1 VLRSKRPCQ
10 LQMRVI
16 LWDPPP
22 GAFPWN
28 DSVVPPHPRPVPST
42 LTAVACLLAATVL
55 GGCTSSS
62 SGALDDGSSS
72 SSAPGRGS
80 ATPTLGVASPS
91 QRTTSA
97 TGTVPPTDTA
107 STSSLP
113 TGDAI
118 ASSSIT
124 PVFDVCK
131 AGSLQFTNPSNA
143 IAGAEGE
150 TVAIVFRNIGSQ
162 PCSLTGWPT
171 ISTPGLHTKVQYST
185 FTGAGFVVAV
195 TRVVLQPGETG
206 ATALDI
212 FGSPGSDYGTQC
224 FAAGS
229 WAVTLPG
236 SHQGTSV
243 PWPMYQGAC
252 PGGTVLVSPVYSGDQ
267 PEIGFGSADP
277 TSIPLLGPFDSPPA
291 SP

>member
-1 VLRSKRPCQ
+1 
-10 LQMRVI
+10 MRVI

-28 DSVVPPHPRPVPST
+28 HSVVPPHPRPVPAR
-42 LTAVACLLAATVL
+42 LAAVACLLAATVI
-55 GGCTSSS
+55 GGCTSSR
-62 SGALDDGSSS
+62 SGALDDRSSS

-80 ATPTLGVASPS
+80 ATPTVGVASPS

-97 TGTVPPTDTA
+97 IGTVPPTDIA
-107 STSSLP
+107 SASSLP
-113 TGDAI
+113 TGDAR
-118 ASSSIT
+118 ANSSIA

-162 PCSLTGWPT
+162 PCSLMGWPT
-171 ISTPGLHTKVQYST
+171 IRTPGLDTKVQYST
-185 FTGAGFVVAV
+185 FTGAGFEVAV

-206 ATALDI
+206 AAALDI
-212 FGSPGSDYGTQC
+212 FGSPGSGYGAQC

-236 SHQGTSV
+236 STQATSV
-243 PWPMYQGAC
+243 PWPQYQGAC
-252 PGGTVLVSPVYSGDQ
+252 PGGTIYVSPAYRGNE
-267 PEIGFGSADP
+267 PEIGNDSADP
-277 TSIPLLGPFDSPPA
+277 ARIPQLGPFDSPPA
-291 SP
+291 VP